1 MEDLKRLE
9 DQFIL
14 TGVFN
19 LSEFF
24 KVSRESKNEK
34 VHFDMIKP
42 SALEWHSVEYQK
54 EIEVFNEAWVESV
67 LK

>member
-1 MEDLKRLE
+1 MSLRDIEEK
-9 DQFIL
+9 FIL
-14 TGVFN
+14 TGTMN

-24 KVSRESKNEK
+24 KVNRESKNEK

-42 SALEWHSVEYQK
+42 SELEWHNAEYQK
-54 EIEVFNEAWVESV
+54 EIKVFNEAWVESV